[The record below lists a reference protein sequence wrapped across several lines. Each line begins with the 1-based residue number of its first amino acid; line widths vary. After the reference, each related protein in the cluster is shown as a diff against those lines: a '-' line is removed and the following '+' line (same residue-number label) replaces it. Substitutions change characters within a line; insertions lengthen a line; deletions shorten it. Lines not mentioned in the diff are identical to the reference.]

1 REAIIHSQLR
11 HPNIL
16 PLLGVYHDKVDLHP
30 LTILPFHERSSL
42 EKLLDELKPRLMDQP
57 NLIRILVGSARGVVY
72 LHSRTPSIIHGD
84 LHPGNILID
93 NDGSPVLCDFGLSR
107 IKHEVSRPLSIREGG
122 GKARFV
128 APELYESS
136 ADLFASSQES
146 DVFGLAMTF
155 LNAWSGQ
162 LPFFEIKNERQ
173 VTSKLRQGLRPME
186 PVAAVTLD
194 SSLKIGFWQ
203 LLEGMWAHNVS
214 KRPSSNKVL
223 DQLESIFD
231 HGEFLESG
239 LQSIP
244 CVSDY

>member
-1 REAIIHSQLR
+1 REAIIHSQLH

-16 PLLGVYHDKVDLHP
+16 PLLGVYYDKGELHP
-30 LTILPFHERSSL
+30 LTILPFHEHGSL
-42 EKLLDELKPRLMDQP
+42 EKLLDELNPRLMNQP
-57 NLIRILVGSARGVVY
+57 DLIRVLVGSARGVVY
-72 LHSRTPSIIHGD
+72 LHSRTPPIIHGD
-84 LHPGNILID
+84 LHPGNVLID

-136 ADLFASSQES
+136 AELFSSSQES
-146 DVFGLAMTF
+146 DIFALAMTF

-203 LLEGMWAHNVS
+203 LLESMWAHRVS

-231 HGEFLESG
+231 YGEFF
-239 LQSIP
+239 
-244 CVSDY
+244 